1 VNVLN
6 TTPETSEKIAD
17 RQPRSPQRMP
27 DLQWRTTLL
36 RVRAE
41 FAEMPCMRVTAD
53 QARSLFGLGGSA
65 SQWILDRLAAEGF
78 LSRTPQ
84 GEYVRRGEEP

>member
-1 VNVLN
+1 MLN
-6 TTPETSEKIAD
+6 TTSDTPSNVGEW
-17 RQPRSPQRMP
+17 QPRSPQRMP
-27 DLQWRTTLL
+27 ESQWRTTLM

-41 FAEMPCMRVTAD
+41 FAEMPCMRVTSE
-53 QARSLFGLGGSA
+53 QARALFGLGDSA
-65 SQWILDRLAAEGF
+65 SEWILDRLTSEGF

>member
-1 VNVLN
+1 
-6 TTPETSEKIAD
+6 
-17 RQPRSPQRMP
+17 MP
-27 DLQWRTTLL
+27 DLQWRMTLM

-41 FAEMPCMRVTAD
+41 FAEMPCMRVTSE
-53 QARSLFGLGGSA
+53 QACALLGLNAPVSE
-65 SQWILDRLAAEGF
+65 WILDRLTAEGF